1 MAKQTLQHA
10 FEDEVFFS
18 LREQRNNWAKIAV
31 GAAAAS
37 LLSLIALIVVLP
49 LKEIKPYVVLVDKTT
64 GEAEKIVQVQPASL
78 QQQDAVRQSELVRY
92 VVDRETYD
100 SADNSIRIPEV
111 LARSSDNAEETLRQT
126 WRSNSAQYPPTEY
139 GNDARVRVVVK
150 SVSLN
155 PSNNPNKADL
165 ARVRITKSREE
176 NGRDT
181 VQRSYIVTVGYQ
193 FKPQVNATLESVWKN
208 PHGFNVSS
216 YRIDAETAN

>member
-1 MAKQTLQHA
+1 MAEQTLQHA

-31 GAAAAS
+31 GAAAVS

-64 GEAEKIVQVQPASL
+64 GEAEKIVQVRPASL

-111 LARSSDNAEETLRQT
+111 LARSSDNAAETLRQT

-139 GNDARVRVVVK
+139 GNDARARVVVK

-155 PSNNPNKADL
+155 PSNHPNTADL

-181 VQRSYIVTVGYQ
+181 VQRSYIATVGYQ

-208 PHGFNVSS
+208 PLGFNVSS